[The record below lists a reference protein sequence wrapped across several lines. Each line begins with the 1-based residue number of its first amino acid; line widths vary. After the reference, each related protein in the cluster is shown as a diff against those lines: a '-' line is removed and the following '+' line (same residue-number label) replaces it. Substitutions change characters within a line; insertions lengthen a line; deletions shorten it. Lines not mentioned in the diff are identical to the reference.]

1 MDADAEDMISRIAAA
16 IGEPARARILCCLM
30 DSRARTST
38 ELAAVAGVSAST
50 ASAHMLRLRSARL
63 VRLHAQ
69 GKHRYYSLGGP
80 EVARVLEGLHI
91 LAGQSEQKFVP
102 STPPRL
108 RVARTCYDHI
118 AGTLGVALHDRL
130 VELRW
135 LSPQERSYDLTA
147 EGAQA
152 LQALGIDV
160 EATSSLRR
168 KLAFGCLDWSERRC
182 HLGGALGAAL
192 LALALTRK
200 WVMQDLDGR
209 ALSISRTGQRE
220 LHKSFGLS
228 LRGEVLRRGD
238 PDRRGGT
245 PEASRRTAGR

>member
-1 MDADAEDMISRIAAA
+1 MDAEAEEMVSRVAAA

-38 ELAAVAGVSAST
+38 ELAAVAGVTAST
-50 ASAHMLRLRSARL
+50 ASAHMLRLRSAGL
-63 VRLHAQ
+63 VQLHAQ

-91 LAGQSEQKFVP
+91 LAGESQRRFVP

-130 VELRW
+130 VGLRW
-135 LSPQERSYDLTA
+135 LSAQERSYGLTA
-147 EGAQA
+147 QGAQA
-152 LQALGIDV
+152 LQGLGIDV
-160 EATSSLRR
+160 EATCSLRR

-192 LALALTRK
+192 LKIALTRK
-200 WVMQDLDGR
+200 WVTQDLDSR
-209 ALSISRTGQRE
+209 ALSISRTGHRE
-220 LHKSFGLS
+220 MLKSFGLR
-228 LRGEVLRRGD
+228 L
-238 PDRRGGT
+238 
-245 PEASRRTAGR
+245 